1 VSTKIKYLGIGL
13 KMILCRIFQSNRA
26 KRAECM
32 CQIRVGCCRM
42 LIQVRRDV
50 GYVVLSRIMYEG
62 PVWGERVLIN
72 RSICRKME
80 RIFRII
86 ILRVIT
92 VY

>member
-1 VSTKIKYLGIGL
+1 
-13 KMILCRIFQSNRA
+13 
-26 KRAECM
+26 
-32 CQIRVGCCRM
+32 M

-50 GYVVLSRIMYEG
+50 GYANVVLSRIMYEG
-62 PVWGERVLIN
+62 PVWGEKVLIN